1 MRVAMTLDS
10 VLYTGPF
17 HLALRKAIRERG
29 LTLDRVRAH
38 LARRGISIGLSSL
51 SDWQT
56 GRSRPSA
63 ARTVAALEE
72 VLGLPPDALARLLDC
87 AGSRVRLADIGPVA
101 ELLDVVTDSRPGD
114 LELVS
119 TQHRVHVD
127 DGGRFTHMLV
137 RTAIR
142 ALRDGVDRYVARF
155 YGDRGCDPHQV
166 RTRPLR
172 NCRLGRRLVHRSAPA
187 MVYEV
192 VFEQAL
198 RAGDTWVFETQL
210 AGPGSGVCSEFAVG
224 FRYPA
229 EQCLLEVQFHPG
241 AMPANTRAFT
251 QFDLNDQRHS
261 IGDLAVSRHNAVH
274 LIASG
279 VDSGV
284 LGIAWDWR

>member
-1 MRVAMTLDS
+1 MIRSELDS

-38 LARRGISIGLSSL
+38 LARRGVSIGLSSL

-56 GRSRPSA
+56 GRCKPVSLDS
-63 ARTVAALEE
+63 VAALEE
-72 VLGLPPDALARLLDC
+72 VLGLPPGTLSRLLC
-87 AGSRVRLADIGPVA
+87 GGGARTRLADIGPVA
-101 ELLDVVTDSRPGD
+101 ELLDIVADSRPDD

-119 TQHRVHVD
+119 IQQRVDVD
-127 DGGRFTHMLV
+127 DDGRFARMWV

-155 YGDRGCDPHQV
+155 YGDVGCDPHLV

-172 NCRLGRRLVHRSAPA
+172 NCRLGRRFVHPTAPA
-187 MVYEV
+187 MVYEL

-198 RAGDTWVFETQL
+198 RAGDTWVFESEL
-210 AGPGSGVCSEFAVG
+210 VDPGAGVCSEFAFG

-229 EQCLLEVQFHPG
+229 EQCLLEVQFHP
-241 AMPANTRAFT
+241 AALPANTRAFA
-251 QFDLNDQRHS
+251 QFDLADQRHA
-261 IGDLAVSRHNAVH
+261 IGSLAMSRHHAVH
-274 LIASG
+274 LIASE